1 MKKVI
6 YKSTAI
12 QFVIVLV
19 TVLVLATFW
28 PMNLWKKDWSVGVQ
42 PVTGTRSEA
51 VNEEHTL
58 MQTFLSQG
66 EYLDT
71 LRIYPGK
78 VEAEGCF
85 YVKMLDEKQQVVA
98 KEQVVLSP
106 EDQTGYV
113 DIPMELP
120 MEAQKTYFL
129 IIQGTLPEETD
140 DYDSLVDVP
149 AVDVTFAY
157 EFITADIMPGAGILY
172 YDGELI
178 FGAGLATEYHYL
190 SPIGPKHALL
200 YAGIVL
206 VIAAGLLLLVKKFF
220 TGRER
225 DRLIA
230 VEKAFRH
237 IANPLAALLILSGL
251 VLVFMGKLSLYALDN
266 AFYVISLLLLGAVLF
281 YGINHNRDGQE
292 AVITMEYC
300 RTHIADLLQIVL
312 IAGTLNACCDYM
324 SGLYNIHHEVAERRE
339 MLLFALVILTMFTCR
354 ELFNRY
360 SLLYF
365 VVAGIGGAIYYRYG
379 LSLLAAREI
388 KETEIGM
395 NVEVLRNSVLIAI
408 LFGFI
413 LIRTIVC
420 LYKRKLARPSY
431 FYGGLVLVFF
441 AAIVI
446 FRNTRWWTVTLAVG
460 FTLLYLT
467 YGIWEHR
474 ARFLTNVLWGVVLH
488 FLVSVGY
495 CLLHRPYVTYRYA
508 RYPFIFHTVTTTAT
522 YLTTVECAVV
532 VLLLMKL
539 YRTTKLREIWKELVL
554 FGVVS
559 SYMLFTMA
567 RTGLLAVG
575 VTGIAAW
582 LLIARGKR
590 IGRLKSLSVNLG
602 LMVLAVLVMFPV
614 TFTLQRNIPGL
625 VGAPRLLE
633 IESYPEQVM
642 RGHRLTSIH
651 YMRVGRF
658 VDVFADRV
666 LGIPEGTFD
675 FYGENEEYR
684 NTHDEYGNEIA
695 KLVAS
700 LDGIPADFGTR
711 YAAVQGEAPLSDP
724 EEAEDYSN
732 GRMDIFKAYLQQLNM
747 TGHDEMGAT
756 LADGEIAVHAHN
768 IYLQVAYDHGIGVG
782 ILFVIF
788 GVVSFGCAV
797 VFYQRR
803 KEQTIAAA
811 LPMIVILSFGV
822 AGMVEWIFHLSSPT
836 GFVLMLVLAPLCYKE
851 SYESDRKNEKAF

>member
-1 MKKVI
+1 MI
-6 YKSTAI
+6 ALTA
-12 QFVIVLV
+12 
-19 TVLVLATFW
+19 VLVLATIW
-28 PMNLWKKDWSVGVQ
+28 PMNLWKKDWFVGVS
-42 PVTGTRSEA
+42 PSTGTCSET

-78 VEAEGCF
+78 VGEEGCF

-98 KEQVVLSP
+98 MEQVVLSP

-113 DIPMELP
+113 DIPLELP

-129 IIQGTLPEETD
+129 IIQGALPEETD
-140 DYDSLVDVP
+140 DYDSLTDVP
-149 AVDVTFAY
+149 AADVTFAY
-157 EFITADIMPGAGILY
+157 EFIAGDTMPGAGILY

-206 VIAAGLLLLVKKFF
+206 VIAAGLLLLVRKLFA
-220 TGRER
+220 GGER
-225 DRLIA
+225 DRLIT
-230 VEKAFRH
+230 VEKAFRYV
-237 IANPLAALLILSGL
+237 ANPLAALFVFSGL
-251 VLVFMGKLSLYALDN
+251 LLVFMGKLSLYTLDN
-266 AFYVISLLLLGAVLF
+266 TFYVISILLLGAVLF
-281 YGINHNRDGQE
+281 YGINHNWDGRE
-292 AVITMEYC
+292 SVITMEYC

-312 IAGTLNACCDYM
+312 IAGTVNACCDYM

-365 VVAGIGGAIYYRYG
+365 VVAGIGGAVYYRYG
-379 LSLLAAREI
+379 LSLIAAKEI

-420 LYKRKLARPSY
+420 LCKKKLTRPSY
-431 FYGGLVLVFF
+431 FYGGLVLIFF
-441 AAIVI
+441 AAIVS
-446 FRNTRWWTVTLAVG
+446 FRNTRWWTVVLAVG
-460 FTLLYLT
+460 FMLLYLT
-467 YGIWEHR
+467 YGMWEHR
-474 ARFLTNVLWGVVLH
+474 SGFLTNVLWGVILH
-488 FLVSVGY
+488 FLVSLGY
-495 CLLHRPYVTYRYA
+495 CLLHRPYATYRFA

-522 YLTTVECAVV
+522 YLTTVECAVM

-539 YRTTKLREIWKELVL
+539 YRTTRLREIWKELVL

-582 LLIARGKR
+582 LIVAKGKGVR
-590 IGRLKSLSVNLG
+590 RLRSLCVNLG
-602 LMVLAVLVMFPV
+602 LMVLSVLVMLPV
-614 TFTLQRNIPGL
+614 TFTLQRNIPGF
-625 VGAPRLLE
+625 VGSPRQFE

-642 RGHRLTSIH
+642 RGHRLTSVH

-658 VDVFADRV
+658 IDLFADRV

-684 NTHDEYGNEIA
+684 STHDAYGNLIASIGEI
-695 KLVAS
+695 
-700 LDGIPADFGTR
+700 PYDFVIR
-711 YAAVQGEAPLSDP
+711 YADGGETESDADMQ
-724 EEAEDYSN
+724 ETEDYSN
-732 GRMDIFKAYLQQLNM
+732 GRIDIFKSYLQQLNM

-756 LADGEIAVHAHN
+756 LQDGEIAVHAHN

-782 ILFVIF
+782 LLFVIF
-788 GVVSFGCAV
+788 GVVSFVCAA
-797 VFYQRR
+797 VFYRRR
-803 KEQTIAAA
+803 KEQTAFAA

-822 AGMVEWIFHLSSPT
+822 AGMVEWIFHLSNPT
-836 GFVLMLVLAPLCYKE
+836 GFVLMLVLAPLCYQE
-851 SYESDRKNEKAF
+851 SYESDRKYEKAF

>member
-1 MKKVI
+1 M
-6 YKSTAI
+6 
-12 QFVIVLV
+12 IVLV
-19 TVLVLATFW
+19 TVLVLATIW
-28 PMNLWKKDWSVGVQ
+28 PMKLWKNDWTIGVQ
-42 PVTGTRSEA
+42 PATGTQSET
-51 VNEEHTL
+51 VNGDHVL

-71 LRIYPGK
+71 LRLYPGRVRGK
-78 VEAEGCF
+78 GCF
-85 YVKMLDEKQQVVA
+85 YVKILDQKQQVVA

-106 EDQTGYV
+106 EDQTDCV
-113 DIPMELP
+113 EIPLELP
-120 MEAQKTYFL
+120 MEAETTYFL

-140 DYDSLVDVP
+140 DYGSLEDVP
-149 AVDVTFAY
+149 ATDVSFAY
-157 EFITADIMPGAGILY
+157 EFITGDTMPGAGILY
-172 YDGELI
+172 YDGEQI
-178 FGAGLATEYHYL
+178 FGAGLAAEYQYRVPVGH
-190 SPIGPKHALL
+190 KHALL
-200 YAGIVL
+200 YGFIVL
-206 VIAAGLLLLVKKFF
+206 VIAAAALLFVKKLSAR
-220 TGRER
+220 GKG
-225 DRLIA
+225 DSLIT
-230 VEKAFRH
+230 VEKAFRY
-237 IANPLAALLILSGL
+237 IANPLAALFVLSGL
-251 VLVFMGKLSLYALDN
+251 VLVLMGKLSLYALDN
-266 AFYVISLLLLGAVLF
+266 TFYIISILLLGMVLF
-281 YGINHNRDGQE
+281 YGINHNRDGQTS
-292 AVITMEYC
+292 VITMEC
-300 RTHIADLLQIVL
+300 LRTHIADLLQIIF
-312 IAGTLNACCDYM
+312 IAGAVNACCDYM
-324 SGLYNIHHEVAERRE
+324 SGLYNIHHQVAERRE

-379 LSLLAAREI
+379 LSLIAAKEI

-395 NVEVLRNSVLIAI
+395 NVEVLRNTVLIAI

-420 LYKRKLARPSY
+420 LYKKKLTRPCYLYS
-431 FYGGLVLVFF
+431 GILIIFF
-441 AAIVI
+441 VTIVV
-446 FRNTRWWTVTLAVG
+446 FRNTRWWTVVLAVG

-467 YGIWEHR
+467 YGMWQHR

-488 FLVSVGY
+488 FLVSAGY

-522 YLTTVECAVV
+522 YLTTVECAVM

-539 YRTTKLREIWKELVL
+539 YRTTRLREIWKELVL

-575 VTGIAAW
+575 VTGLAAW
-582 LLIARGKR
+582 LLIVRGKR
-590 IGRLKSLSVNLG
+590 TGRLKSLCVNMG
-602 LMVLAVLVMFPV
+602 LMVLAVAVMFPV

-625 VGAPRLLE
+625 VGAPRLFE

-651 YMRVGRF
+651 YMRIGRF
-658 VDVFADRV
+658 VDLFADRV
-666 LGIPEGTFD
+666 LGIQEGTFD
-675 FYGENEEYR
+675 PYGENEEYR

-700 LDGIPADFGTR
+700 TGGIPADFGIW
-711 YAAVQGEAPLSDP
+711 YAEGPNDASLADMDET
-724 EEAEDYSN
+724 EDYSN
-732 GRMDIFKAYLQQLNM
+732 GRMDIFKSYLQQLNM

-756 LADGEIAVHAHN
+756 LEDGTLAVHAHN
-768 IYLQVAYDHGIGVG
+768 IYLQVAYDHGIGAG
-782 ILFVIF
+782 ILFVVF
-788 GVVSFGCAV
+788 GAVSFICAV

-803 KEQTIAAA
+803 KEQTTAAA

>member
-1 MKKVI
+1 MI
-6 YKSTAI
+6 A
-12 QFVIVLV
+12 LAA
-19 TVLVLATFW
+19 VLVLATIW
-28 PMNLWKKDWSVGVQ
+28 PMHLWKRDWSIGV
-42 PVTGTRSEA
+42 PPSTGTCSET

-78 VEAEGCF
+78 VEEESCF
-85 YVKMLDEKQQVVA
+85 YVRMLDEKQQVVA

-106 EDQTGYV
+106 ENQTGYV
-113 DIPMELP
+113 DIPMELS

-129 IIQGTLPEETD
+129 VLQGALPAETD

-149 AVDVTFAY
+149 AADVTFAY
-157 EFITADIMPGAGILY
+157 EFITGDVMPGAGILY

-178 FGAGLATEYHYL
+178 FGAGLATEYHYRV
-190 SPIGPKHALL
+190 PTGPKHALL
-200 YAGIVL
+200 YGFIVL
-206 VIAAGLLLLVKKFF
+206 VIAALLFLSVKKFF
-220 TGRER
+220 AGGKR
-225 DRLIA
+225 DSLIT

-237 IANPLAALLILSGL
+237 IANPLAALSVLSGL
-251 VLVFMGKLSLYALDN
+251 VLVFMGKLSLYTLDN
-266 AFYVISLLLLGAVLF
+266 VFYVISILLLGAVLF

-292 AVITMEYC
+292 SVITMEYC

-312 IAGTLNACCDYM
+312 IAGTVNACCDYM

-365 VVAGIGGAIYYRYG
+365 MIAGIAGAVYYRYG
-379 LSLLAAREI
+379 LSLLAARQIRED
-388 KETEIGM
+388 EIGM

-413 LIRTIVC
+413 LLRTIVC
-420 LYKRKLARPSY
+420 LCKKKLARPSY
-431 FYGGLVLVFF
+431 FYGGLLMIFF

-446 FRNTRWWTVTLAVG
+446 FRNTRWWTVVLAVG
-460 FTLLYLT
+460 FMLLYLT
-467 YGIWEHR
+467 YGMWEHR
-474 ARFLTNVLWGVVLH
+474 ARFLPNVLWGVVLH
-488 FLVSVGY
+488 FLVSMGY
-495 CLLHRPYVTYRYA
+495 CLLHRPYATYRFA

-522 YLTTVECAVV
+522 YLTTVECAVM

-582 LLIARGKR
+582 LIIARGR
-590 IGRLKSLSVNLG
+590 GAGRLRSLLVNLG
-602 LMVLAVLVMFPV
+602 LMVLSVLVMLPI
-614 TFTLQRNIPGL
+614 TFTLQRNIPGF
-625 VGAPRLLE
+625 VGSPRQFE
-633 IESYPEQVM
+633 IETYPEQVM
-642 RGHRLTSIH
+642 RGHRLTSVH

-658 VDVFADRV
+658 IDLFADRV

-684 NTHDEYGNEIA
+684 STHDAYGNLIA
-695 KLVAS
+695 SAGGV
-700 LDGIPADFGTR
+700 PYDFVIR
-711 YAAVQGEAPLSDP
+711 YADGEGTDSY
-724 EEAEDYSN
+724 EELQETEDYSN
-732 GRMDIFKAYLQQLNM
+732 GRIDIFRSYIQQLNM

-756 LADGEIAVHAHN
+756 LQDGEIAVHAHN
-768 IYLQVAYDHGIGVG
+768 IYLQVAYDHGIGIG

-788 GVVSFGCAV
+788 GAVSFICAA
-797 VFYQRR
+797 VFYRHK
-803 KEQTIAAA
+803 KERMAFAA

-822 AGMVEWIFHLSSPT
+822 AGMVEWIFHLSNPT